1 MALDDLF
8 SGIGAGIGG
17 LLGASSGGSRPAGS
31 TTVTTAQD
39 IPEWLKPYI
48 TGNLAGAQTTRDQ
61 LTGANNGLMNLA
73 VPGYAATLRG
83 DYLDPNSNPWLKST
97 FNQAADL
104 TNARINSIFEGA
116 NRYGSGQQAGAI
128 GTADSMLA
136 SNIFGGNYQA
146 ERARQNAAIGGVPQ
160 FNAGASTAAFSPYSA
175 FNSLIPGLR
184 TGAETSPYFTNPLGS
199 ALSGALAGGVL
210 GGAAGLPNV
219 SSLLASLGL
228 GGSGLEGGAGY
239 ASLLGGS
246 AGAAGGMSLADML
259 GAGLLAL

>member
-1 MALDDLF
+1 MSLGDAF
-8 SGIGAGIGG
+8 SGLGAGIGG
-17 LLGASSGGSRPAGS
+17 LLGATGGGSRPAGS
-31 TTVTTAQD
+31 TTVTTTQD
-39 IPEWLKPYI
+39 IPEWLKPYV
-48 TGNLAGAQTTRDQ
+48 TGNLSGGQATRDQ

-136 SNIFGGNYQA
+136 NNIFGGNYQA

-160 FNAGASTAAFSPYSA
+160 FNQGASTAAFAPYSG

-184 TGAETSPYFTNPLGS
+184 TGAETSPYFSNPLGS
-199 ALSGALAGGVL
+199 ALSGALAGGI
-210 GGAAGLPNV
+210 
-219 SSLLASLGL
+219 
-228 GGSGLEGGAGY
+228 
-239 ASLLGGS
+239 LGGS
-246 AGAAGGMSLADML
+246 AGLPSLASLFGSGGGAADL
-259 GAGLLAL
+259 FGSAGAGDLLGSLAFLA